1 MNLIGI
7 SMPNRTAPLHKIP
20 EYAQLADAAGFD
32 SVWSYELYKNPF
44 SMLCTSALVT
54 KHATLGTG
62 LATAFRRSPFDAA
75 CSAADV
81 DELSR
86 GRMLLGLGTGLPEAQ
101 HGFHSVDTGHWVT
114 KMREYIQAMRLGWE
128 YLHCG
133 EVEPYE
139 GKYYRFVPPEGDP
152 WGLRDLARP
161 RIPIYLAAHGPK
173 MMQLAGEIAEG
184 WIATLTSP
192 KWVRERV
199 RPELEKAAQ
208 RRPTGADEVEIAV
221 EAVCSVHPDRELAYR
236 RAKIHIGFY
245 CLHPLIDAV
254 VELHGLQAE
263 RDQVRA
269 SVAARGLEALTD
281 TPDALIEALAIA
293 GTPEEG
299 RQKLRVWQEEI
310 PHVVFHTPYV
320 PPLTAAESEDIYR
333 NIVSAFGEAT
343 ARTAP
348 ARARSMVGS

>member
-7 SMPNRTAPLHKIP
+7 TMPNRTAPLRKIP

-54 KHATLGTG
+54 EHATLGTG

-152 WGLRDLARP
+152 WGLRDLARA

-199 RPELEKAAQ
+199 RPELE
-208 RRPTGADEVEIAV
+208 REHNGGRP
-221 EAVCSVHPDRELAYR
+221 
-236 RAKIHIGFY
+236 
-245 CLHPLIDAV
+245 
-254 VELHGLQAE
+254 
-263 RDQVRA
+263 
-269 SVAARGLEALTD
+269 
-281 TPDALIEALAIA
+281 
-293 GTPEEG
+293 
-299 RQKLRVWQEEI
+299 
-310 PHVVFHTPYV
+310 
-320 PPLTAAESEDIYR
+320 
-333 NIVSAFGEAT
+333 
-343 ARTAP
+343 AP
-348 ARARSMVGS
+348 ARVRSPSRQSAASIRTAIWPTVGRRFTSASTACIP